1 MRRAVVTA
9 VLLLASTPA
18 WAQKICIVD
27 FQKAVTDT
35 HEGQA
40 AQKKIDTMYSSRK
53 GELERMQ
60 AELERAI
67 QDYQSR
73 ALILSQEAKQAEE
86 QKLGLQEQ
94 TFQRTY
100 MQYQQ
105 EMQQTYGTL
114 LGDLDEKMKTTAT
127 AVGKEQGCSIVLDK
141 AVVVYFGADVAD
153 VTTALVQKYNAA
165 HPATP

>member
-1 MRRAVVTA
+1 MRRAFA
-9 VLLLASTPA
+9 ALLLLVTPNA
-18 WAQKICIVD
+18 FAAGKICVVD
-27 FQKAVTDT
+27 FQKAVTET
-35 HEGQA
+35 QEGQA
-40 AQKKIDTMYSSRK
+40 AQKKIDSMYSTRK

-60 AELERAI
+60 ADLEKAI

-73 ALILSQEAKQAEE
+73 ALILSADAKAAEE

-105 EMQQTYGTL
+105 EMQQTYGSL
-114 LGDLDEKMKTTAT
+114 LGDLDEKMRSTAT
-127 AVGKEQGCSIVLDK
+127 AVGKEQGCSVVLDQ
-141 AVVVYFGADVAD
+141 AVVVYFGSDVAD
-153 VTTALVQKYNAA
+153 VTGTLVSKYNAA

>member
-1 MRRAVVTA
+1 MRRALAV
-9 VLLLASTPA
+9 VLLLVSTNA
-18 WAQKICIVD
+18 WATKLCFVD

-35 HEGQA
+35 QEGQS
-40 AQKKIDTMYSSRK
+40 AQKKIDQMYSTRK

-60 AELERAI
+60 AELEKAI
-67 QDYQSR
+67 QDYQGR
-73 ALILSQEAKQAEE
+73 ALILSNEAKAAEE

-105 EMQQTYGTL
+105 EMQQTYAGL
-114 LGDLDEKMKTTAT
+114 LGDLDEKMKATAT

-141 AVVVYFGADVAD
+141 AVVVFAGTDVAD
-153 VTTALVQKYNAA
+153 VTATLVSKYNAA

>member
-1 MRRAVVTA
+1 MRRAFAA
-9 VLLLASTPA
+9 VLLLVSSNA
-18 WAQKICIVD
+18 WATKICFVD

-35 HEGQA
+35 QEGQA
-40 AQKKIDTMYSSRK
+40 AQKKIDSMYSSRK

-60 AELERAI
+60 AELEKAI
-67 QDYQSR
+67 QDYQGR

-105 EMQQTYGTL
+105 EMQQTYATL

-127 AVGKEQGCSIVLDK
+127 AVGKEQGCSVVLDK
-141 AVVVYFGADVAD
+141 AVVVYFGSDVAD
-153 VTTALVQKYNAA
+153 VTTPLVTKYHAA